1 MCISHFP
8 LMCSY
13 AYIMLDQTQID
24 LNRYFISPAKNYQE
38 HIFFI
43 YKGYGGLSLGYLAKS
58 HLICI
63 FNKYYENNIEKR
75 LVFP

>member
-1 MCISHFP
+1 MLLYPSNQAAYNPKKYPDKCVYPIS

-43 YKGYGGLSLGYLAKS
+43 YKG
-58 HLICI
+58 
-63 FNKYYENNIEKR
+63 
-75 LVFP
+75 

>member
-43 YKGYGGLSLGYLAKS
+43 YKGYGGLSLGYLA
-58 HLICI
+58 
-63 FNKYYENNIEKR
+63 
-75 LVFP
+75 